1 VPEVIRRALVIA
13 AMLFAARAFADP
25 PPPAPPANDEPLADK
40 TYDRAQELRAKGQL
54 VEACKLFRDAFRLN
68 PNAMGALLNVAR
80 CDEEAGKIRT
90 AYHEFSVARDRAI
103 ELGMIPN
110 RDVAIQHLDSLTPRL
125 PHLQLTFAAPLP
137 KNARVVIDDVG
148 IGVDDADNILVDPGS
163 VHVVVSAPGYV
174 TYETHVD
181 IQEREHKVQA
191 IPKLAPPVVVHNSR
205 RFIGKVLTFVGGGA
219 FIGSIVLATGAKLDW
234 NKERNST
241 VDGMPAC
248 TASGTL
254 ICNPDVS
261 NRLNNDHTLGNL
273 ATGIGIAGLV
283 VGAVGGYLWW
293 FSPNLEQHRVVVVPT
308 LAPGEAGMSAT
319 IRF

>member
-1 VPEVIRRALVIA
+1 MLIA
-13 AMLFAARAFADP
+13 TATARA
-25 PPPAPPANDEPLADK
+25 
-40 TYDRAQELRAKGQL
+40 DRAADADATFARATKLRDEGKL
-54 VEACKLFRDAFRLN
+54 VESCTLFRDAFRLN
-68 PNAMGALLNVAR
+68 PHAIGALLNVAR

-90 AYHEFSVARDRAI
+90 AYHEFTEARDLAI
-103 ELGMIPN
+103 ELGMQPQ
-110 RDVAIQHLDSLTPRL
+110 RDAAAQHMDALADRL
-125 PHLQLTFAAPLP
+125 PHLSLLFAAPLP
-137 KNARVVIDDVG
+137 KNTRIVIDDVG
-148 IGVDDADNILVDPGS
+148 IGSDDAENIAVDPGS
-163 VHVVVSAPGYV
+163 VHVVVSAPGFV

-181 IQEREHKVQA
+181 VAEREHKVQT

-219 FIGSIVLATGAKLDW
+219 FIGSVVLATAAKLDW

-241 VDGMPAC
+241 VDGVPAC

-293 FSPNLEQHRVVVVPT
+293 FSPNLEQRRVVVVPT

>member
-1 VPEVIRRALVIA
+1 MPSVTRAAFAIA
-13 AMLFAARAFADP
+13 AMLIAVATARADGPQDAD
-25 PPPAPPANDEPLADK
+25 ATFE
-40 TYDRAQELRAKGQL
+40 RATKLREAGNL
-54 VEACKLFRDAFRLN
+54 VEACKLFREAFHEN
-68 PNAMGALLNVAR
+68 PHAIGALLNVAR

-90 AYHEFSVARDRAI
+90 AYHEFTEARDLAI
-103 ELGMIPN
+103 ELQMQPQ
-110 RDVAIQHLDSLTPRL
+110 RDAAAQHLDALADRL
-125 PHLQLTFAAPLP
+125 PHLKLTFAAPLP
-137 KNARVVIDDVG
+137 TNTRIVIDDVG
-148 IGVDDADNILVDPGS
+148 IGAGDADNILVDPGS

-181 IQEREHKVQA
+181 IQEREHKVAA

-219 FIGSIVLATGAKLDW
+219 FVASIALATGAKLDQDS
-234 NKERNST
+234 ERNST
-241 VDGMPAC
+241 VDGVPAC
-248 TASGTL
+248 TKTGTL

-261 NRLNNDHTLGNL
+261 NRINNDRTLGNL

-293 FSPNLEQHRVVVVPT
+293 FSPNLEQRRVVVVPT
-308 LAPGEAGMSAT
+308 VAPGEAGVSAT